1 METGLREEDLV
12 GAWMLGRWSIEWSED
27 GRSSFP
33 FGENATGLLLYLP
46 GGFMSAGISRAGRPG
61 FDGGNVRNASQ
72 SVRAE
77 AFDGYFHY
85 QGRFRI
91 TGRVVEHHVTHS
103 LNPDFVGTVQ
113 RREALL
119 QGGQLELRAE
129 DQTNGTRRL
138 HRLVWH
144 RMEP

>member
-12 GAWMLGRWSIEWSED
+12 GAWMLGRWSIEWSVE

-33 FGENATGLLLYLP
+33 FGENATGLLLYAP
-46 GGFMSAGISRAGRPG
+46 GGFMSAGISCAGRRG
-61 FDGGNVRNASQ
+61 FDGGNVRHASQ
-72 SVRAE
+72 SARAQ
-77 AFDGYFHY
+77 AFDGYFQY

-91 TGRVVEHHVTHS
+91 AGRIVEHHVTHS

-129 DQTNGTRRL
+129 DQANGASRL
-138 HRLVWH
+138 HRLIWH
-144 RMEP
+144 RVQA